1 MSTVTV
7 RTSSSTVVFPSARAV
22 LVESQRS
29 EHLSDVGGEPVLT
42 VVERH
47 ATWTISCPT
56 RVNGWPG
63 GVIKAKARPGERA
76 AGWEYSINADLV
88 DEVTVGP

>member
-1 MSTVTV
+1 MSRVTV
-7 RTSSSTVVFPSARAV
+7 RTSSSTVVFPNARAE

-29 EHLSDVGGEPVLT
+29 EHVPDAAGEPRLT
-42 VVERH
+42 VVERR
-47 ATWTISCPT
+47 ATWTITCPA

-76 AGWEYSINADLV
+76 PGWEYAINADLV
-88 DEVTVGP
+88 DEVTVVP

>member
-7 RTSSSTVVFPSARAV
+7 RTSLSTVVFPSARAV

-29 EHLSDVGGEPVLT
+29 EHLPTVGGEPALT
-42 VVERH
+42 VVERS
-47 ATWTISCPT
+47 ATWTISCAT

-63 GVIKAKARPGERA
+63 GVIKAKARPGERVP
-76 AGWEYSINADLV
+76 GWEYAINADLV
-88 DEVTVGP
+88 DEVMVGP